1 LFNEQKQAALYMNHG
16 YGVPVIG
23 WMHELQ
29 DLNLE
34 DAVAFY
40 KLHYAPNN
48 AILVVAGD
56 VLPEEVKAL
65 AKQYYGVMPA
75 NPEVE
80 PRRRSKEPPHLSSR
94 RMIYRDERVAQP
106 YMTRVYLAPERK
118 SGSQKTAAARVY
130 LAEIL
135 GGSGATSVLGKALQ
149 FEAKKALYTSAYYG
163 GMSLDKT
170 TFGLVVVPSAEV
182 SLQEVEDLMD
192 ATIAEFIQQ
201 GVNLE
206 AFERIKSQL
215 RASEIYAKDN
225 VQGIAN
231 QYGSGLTQGLS
242 VQDVQAWPEVLQEV
256 TPADIIA
263 AAEMVFDDKSSVTG
277 WLMGMQEDVK

>member
-1 LFNEQKQAALYMNHG
+1 
-16 YGVPVIG
+16 
-23 WMHELQ
+23 
-29 DLNLE
+29 
-34 DAVAFY
+34 
-40 KLHYAPNN
+40 
-48 AILVVAGD
+48 
-56 VLPEEVKAL
+56 
-65 AKQYYGVMPA
+65 
-75 NPEVE
+75 
-80 PRRRSKEPPHLSSR
+80 
-94 RMIYRDERVAQP
+94 MIYRDERVTQP
-106 YMTRVYLAPERK
+106 YMTRVYLAPERN
-118 SGSQKTAAARVY
+118 SGSQKTAAALVY

-192 ATIAEFIQQ
+192 TTIAEFIQQ